1 MITPI
6 SPQLTVDELY
16 EILSKVDEYDQVTR
30 KGENTIKLKYKK
42 TKYTITKEKDGY
54 HVQFVSDPF
63 NLFWCLLFV
72 SFGVYL
78 YLVKKLT
85 YEPLLGYVIPVF
97 FAALFTAGVIFF
109 TYHFILDIFKLN
121 KRGDK
126 WNDFVFSLLLNTP
139 NKK

>member
-30 KGENTIKLKYKK
+30 KDENTIKLKYKK

-78 YLVKKLT
+78 YLVNKLT

-97 FAALFTAGVIFF
+97 FTALFTAGVIFF